1 MIEICNLT
9 KSYGSK
15 KALDDISFTVSKG
28 EIVGFLGPNGAGKST
43 TMNILT
49 GYISS
54 TSGSVTIDG
63 HDILDEPKKVKQC
76 IGYLPEQP
84 PLYQDMAVWDYL
96 SFVYDLKKITN
107 QEKQV
112 HIRNVVDKVG
122 IDNVKNRKIANLSK
136 GYKQR
141 VGLAQA
147 LLGDPEVLVLDEPT
161 VGLDPKQI
169 IEIRNMIEELGE
181 EHTVILSSHILSEI
195 SAVCERVIII
205 NQGKIVAED
214 TPEHLSEQFA
224 TKSKMQLRIA
234 GEEEDIIN
242 TLKDIVG
249 IQKIRR
255 FGQKEEGSFDFEIET
270 DSKIDTEF
278 NKQLFFVFAEKGM
291 PILMQKEEETTLEDI
306 FLEATKDVG
315 TASVEQH
322 PEEDLTAETQE
333 IPDAIEEGEKE
344 GEQNDSNL

>member
-112 HIRNVVDKVG
+112 HIQNVVDKVG